1 MKRLVLASL
10 TLVLAAASAG
20 AQGLTMGT
28 MNGWT
33 FTFSGNV
40 NAFVVYT
47 DPKCSDGSTE
57 CDFLGSTIPT
67 GQEEKVLRVRTG
79 LAPAFAIFEAKGKE
93 GNFDIGVHFGFAPEI
108 QTTYQQHDNCGGYG
122 GCGSQIDM
130 REVYLT
136 FGGQWGQILAGRALG
151 VYQGE
156 NLLTDMTV
164 FGVGLSG
171 GGGGKVTGGNG
182 TTLGHIGTGYTY
194 PNFNAQITYSTP
206 TNKPGVFSIGL
217 FDPSIIFG
225 DNNFSQC
232 CFDVTRT
239 PRLEASFQ
247 WTKHMGASGSADKF
261 MFYVSG
267 LLANNKNDQSGSTC
281 YPGPFTCKSSVS
293 PWGLAGG
300 VEWNGGG
307 GWQADL
313 SGFTQKGVGTT
324 LMFDDGLAV
333 DAAGKGRSSYGYL
346 LQLQY
351 AMKNNMWKFGA
362 SYGLNHLSQ
371 TSNDTDGNACD
382 GDCPFVKTNSSI
394 VAAVTY
400 MFTKSLRGVFEY
412 TYGSSEQQD
421 GDKITSSQAASG
433 LMLFF

>member
-10 TLVLAAASAG
+10 TLVLAAASAS

-40 NAFVVYT
+40 NAFLVYT
-47 DPKCSDGSTE
+47 DPKCSDGSQD
-57 CDFLGSTIPT
+57 CDFLGSAIPT
-67 GQEEKVLRVRTG
+67 NQEEKVLRIRTG

-93 GNFDIGVHFGFAPEI
+93 GDLDIGVHFGFAPEI
-108 QTTYQQHDNCGGYG
+108 QTTNQQHDNCGGYG
-122 GCGSQIDM
+122 GCGAQIDM

-136 FGGQWGQILAGRALG
+136 AGGSWGQVLAGRAIGL
-151 VYQGE
+151 YQE
-156 NLLTDMTV
+156 QNLLTDMTV

-171 GGGGKVTGGNG
+171 GGGGKQSGGNG

-194 PNFNAQITYSTP
+194 PNFNAQMTYSTP
-206 TNKPGVFSIGL
+206 SNKAGVFSIGL
-217 FDPSIIFG
+217 FDPSIIYG
-225 DNNFSQC
+225 DVNTSQC
-232 CFDVTRT
+232 CFDMTRS
-239 PRLEASFQ
+239 PRVEAAFQ
-247 WTKHMGASGSADKF
+247 WTKHTGAAGSADKF
-261 MFYVSG
+261 MFYASA
-267 LLANNKNDQSGSTC
+267 LWANVKNDQTGSGC
-281 YPGPFTCKSSVS
+281 YPGPFNCKTSVS
-293 PWGLAGG
+293 PWGIAGG

-333 DAAGKGRSSYGYL
+333 DVAGNGRSAYGYL

-351 AMKNNMWKFGA
+351 AFKDNKWKAGA

-371 TSNDTDGNACD
+371 TSDDSDYCDTECN
-382 GDCPFVKTNSSI
+382 FVKTNSSI
-394 VAAVTY
+394 VGSVTY
-400 MFTKSLRGVFEY
+400 MWTKSLRWVFEY
-412 TYGSSEQQD
+412 THGNSESQDGVKMSSEQ
-421 GDKITSSQAASG
+421 GAVG
-433 LMLFF
+433 MMLFF